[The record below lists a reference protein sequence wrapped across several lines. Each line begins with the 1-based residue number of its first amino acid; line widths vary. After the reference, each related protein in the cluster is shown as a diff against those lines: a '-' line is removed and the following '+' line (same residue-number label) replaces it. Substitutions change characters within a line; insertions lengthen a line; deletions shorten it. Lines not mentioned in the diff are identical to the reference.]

1 MDLIVHYA
9 FDCTTN
15 VWFNHLNFQL
25 MRLKL
30 CNAHLHRT
38 QNTKAELSRS
48 LAHLPS
54 LKLAHLCDSNFN
66 RFTKIITK
74 LDTISK
80 TLNRKNWVHFGVVC
94 VMCIDYRIEA
104 CACAVYFCNVIRL
117 LTECFVAVVAV
128 LSWSSPPLSRQ
139 MIQAMKYVT
148 VQMKSTQISAL
159 HLHTCIAMHSAFHVQ
174 CSYFKLLRLL

>member
-15 VWFNHLNFQL
+15 VWSNHLNFQL

-48 LAHLPS
+48 LAHLPW

-66 RFTKIITK
+66 RFTKIITE

-94 VMCIDYRIEA
+94 VMCIDYRIETCA
-104 CACAVYFCNVIRL
+104 CACAVYFCKL
-117 LTECFVAVVAV
+117 QCH
-128 LSWSSPPLSRQ
+128 SPPHRVLRRRRRGLVVVVSAAVASNDSSHEVCDCANEINTDFSIAFAY
-139 MIQAMKYVT
+139 MHCDAFGIPFT
-148 VQMKSTQISAL
+148 V
-159 HLHTCIAMHSAFHVQ
+159 
-174 CSYFKLLRLL
+174 